1 LSHTYNTPR
10 DAAAAYSIV
19 DDDPDLL
26 TLLSAHYSV
35 RGYEVAVAETCEAAL
50 RLAAERRPDAVLLD
64 FCLPKMDGAR
74 FIEIL
79 RADELTKKTPVIVM
93 SAASASW
100 VAARLP
106 RGPPH
111 RHCSRSRSSSR
122 RSIRCSRTSWPSRPG
137 LNRRLPPL
145 RGI

>member
-1 LSHTYNTPR
+1 MPLLLV
-10 DAAAAYSIV
+10 V

-26 TLLSAHYSV
+26 VLLSAHYGV
-35 RGYEVAVAETCEAAL
+35 RGYVVAVAETCEAAL

-79 RADELTKKTPVIVM
+79 RADVLTKKTPVIVM

-100 VAARLP
+100 VATRLP
-106 RGPPH
+106 RDPL
-111 RHCSRSRSSSR
+111 
-122 RSIRCSRTSWPSRPG
+122 IRTLEKPFEFNA
-137 LNRRLPPL
+137 LDPL
-145 RGI
+145 LDELIGA

>member
-1 LSHTYNTPR
+1 MPLLLV
-10 DAAAAYSIV
+10 I

-26 TLLSAHYSV
+26 TLLSAHYGV

-50 RLAAERRPDAVLLD
+50 RLAAERRPDAVILD

-100 VAARLP
+100 VATRLP
-106 RGPPH
+106 EDPL
-111 RHCSRSRSSSR
+111 
-122 RSIRCSRTSWPSRPG
+122 IRTLEKPFEFQA
-137 LNRRLPPL
+137 LDPL
-145 RGI
+145 LDELIKARA

>member
-1 LSHTYNTPR
+1 MPLLLV
-10 DAAAAYSIV
+10 V

-26 TLLSAHYSV
+26 TLLSAHYEV

-50 RLAAERRPDAVLLD
+50 RLAAQRRPDAVLLD

-79 RADELTKKTPVIVM
+79 RADELTKKTPVVVM

-100 VAARLP
+100 VATRLP
-106 RGPPH
+106 KDPL
-111 RHCSRSRSSSR
+111 
-122 RSIRCSRTSWPSRPG
+122 IRTLEKPFEFTA
-137 LNRRLPPL
+137 LDPL
-145 RGI
+145 LDELIKIRA

>member
-1 LSHTYNTPR
+1 MPPLLL
-10 DAAAAYSIV
+10 IV

-26 TLLSAHYSV
+26 TLLSAHYSI
-35 RGYEVAVAETCEAAL
+35 RGYTVAVAESCEAAL

-79 RADELTKKTPVIVM
+79 RADELTQRTPVIVM
-93 SAASASW
+93 SAASSHW

-106 RGPPH
+106 QDPLIAALEKPFEFAALDAMLESLRLAAA
-111 RHCSRSRSSSR
+111 
-122 RSIRCSRTSWPSRPG
+122 RP
-137 LNRRLPPL
+137 
-145 RGI
+145 